1 MSSPS
6 WLSTSAPAPAA
17 AAPAAP
23 AAPAV
28 DPLSIE
34 SGKDATATSA
44 SEERDL
50 PSIILMTRLVNM
62 GAAVALIA
70 VAVSVNNEYKT
81 SRLCFSDEVSIRNE
95 FHDCFNEHFSVAITL
110 YIIIF
115 ALPLT
120 ILRIWLFIFPFHPN

>member
-17 AAPAAP
+17 AAP

-62 GAAVALIA
+62 GAAVALIT

-95 FHDCFNEHFSVAITL
+95 FDDCFNEHFSVAITL